1 MKTFDFIPLTT
12 TRAWNFQEGCMAHW
26 LQNSSEQKIYL
37 MDMKTQE
44 VKLLGS
50 SAEPKEYTEK
60 GGQWR
65 CDIHSRWSPKGD
77 MIGFNSTKTG
87 ERQAYIYRVKE

>member
-1 MKTFDFIPLTT
+1 
-12 TRAWNFQEGCMAHW
+12 MAHW